1 MKYVLISTVVAFF
14 YFFMCGVS
22 VVSKDKDGKYKRFSF
37 SGKLMIAIFGA
48 SVWSLIWFVAGLIVL
63 FIWNY

>member
-1 MKYVLISTVVAFF
+1 MKYVLISTVIVFF
-14 YFFMCGVS
+14 YFFMCGVAVTS
-22 VVSKDKDGKYKRFSF
+22 EDKEGKYKRLSY
-37 SGKLMIAIFGA
+37 SSKLIVSIFGA